1 MIVVWIVFFIILLVS
16 FITGICITVVE
27 EKKTNSFVVLDK
39 HVLPNKMQLIK
50 SGTVMSKTGLDIK
63 RKMNAVTLDVSIEE
77 PDIIV
82 PEYDDENVI
91 LEKTIKM
98 KKVEVEKLGETMFF
112 DGPILMPEYDE

>member
-39 HVLPNKMQLIK
+39 YVLPNKMQLIK
-50 SGTVMSKTGLDIK
+50 SGTVMSKTGLDIT